1 MKEMKHKNVV
11 EMYDVYD
18 VGWMT
23 CIFMEI
29 SEGGDL
35 LGVSC
40 QGYELFWSKSYPLM
54 KVAEADLHRQI
65 WDSRQ
70 PPFSPIFLI
79 FMKF

>member
-29 SEGGDL
+29 CEGGDL

-40 QGYELFWSKSYPLM
+40 QGHELFWQRVNECSHVM
-54 KVAEADLHRQI
+54 N
-65 WDSRQ
+65 
-70 PPFSPIFLI
+70 FSPSSNLFALENRRTELI
-79 FMKF
+79 ID

>member
-29 SEGGDL
+29 CEGGDL

-40 QGYELFWSKSYPLM
+40 QGHELFWSKRYPLM
-54 KVAEADLHRQI
+54 KVAVADLHRQLSDPTPLL
-65 WDSRQ
+65 WAHL
-70 PPFSPIFLI
+70 FIFI
-79 FMKF
+79 KI

>member
-29 SEGGDL
+29 CEGGDL

-40 QGYELFWSKSYPLM
+40 QGQELFRSKSYPLM
-54 KVAEADLHRQI
+54 KVAVADLYIDKYGTRPLLL
-65 WDSRQ
+65 SA
-70 PPFSPIFLI
+70 
-79 FMKF
+79 